1 MKQGSTGYDE
11 PDSEIGLGELL
22 WRAWRA
28 RWAIL
33 GILFFFAL
41 LGAVAGTINPTK
53 YRAEILLS
61 PVTDSP
67 TGAVGGLGELASQ
80 YGELASMAGVSL
92 SGRGGNNKDES
103 LATLQS
109 QLITEAYIRENN
121 LLPLLFPTL
130 WDDASKRWKTTDAKR
145 IPTLWMGNQAFKK
158 IRDVKPDKVTGL
170 TTLRITWR
178 DPAIASKWA
187 NELVITTNIYLRDK
201 AIKESERNIAYLNQ
215 EAARTNIIEAKAAIF
230 SILKDEV
237 NKEMIAKGRD
247 EYALKVIDPAQP
259 PESPSS
265 PSRLLV
271 TLLGLMLGLVL
282 SALLVLSK
290 SFAR

>member
-1 MKQGSTGYDE
+1 
-11 PDSEIGLGELL
+11 
-22 WRAWRA
+22 
-28 RWAIL
+28 
-33 GILFFFAL
+33 
-41 LGAVAGTINPTK
+41 
-53 YRAEILLS
+53 
-61 PVTDSP
+61 
-67 TGAVGGLGELASQ
+67 
-80 YGELASMAGVSL
+80 
-92 SGRGGNNKDES
+92 
-103 LATLQS
+103 
-109 QLITEAYIRENN
+109 
-121 LLPLLFPTL
+121 
-130 WDDASKRWKTTDAKR
+130 
-145 IPTLWMGNQAFKK
+145 MGNQAFKK